1 MEDYCKIDYNNE
13 KIPVVKDTFYTR
25 HGKRAIDI
33 ILSCLGIIG
42 SSPLYL
48 IISLLELKFHG
59 RPIMYVSRRPGK
71 DEKVFSIYKFRS
83 MTNEEDTDGKLLPEE
98 QRVTKFGKFLRRT
111 SLDEIPEFFNIL
123 KGDMS
128 IIGPRPLLIEYLPL
142 YSDRHKYR
150 HKIRPGLVCLKLK
163 KDRRQWTWEEQFE
176 NDIWYVENCS
186 LMVDIKMM
194 LRLIE
199 EELRGSEER
208 TSGNREGFEG
218 YNFTGSTTT

>member
-208 TSGNREGFEG
+208 TSGKREGFEG